1 MTSKERTA
9 AAMTGSPSD
18 RVPVMCQMSVGHML
32 VQSGVRPAELWHD
45 APTFV
50 EVLLAM
56 RELYGFDGVLVSLH
70 GHRPDWRNLVL
81 DRGRGPDGEWVR
93 WRGGGTT
100 LFPPDDLPV
109 VVLDG
114 PSAKPEFHRF
124 DPDSLPD
131 RVDYIPVSQGLRF
144 DLDPEHLF
152 DAVDM
157 VVERAGRE
165 RSVHGELTSPWDYF
179 LDLFGFEQAMVGCLE
194 DAGRAK
200 AVLGRLTDGII
211 GLAEGLAK
219 TGVDAVKISSP
230 FAGAGFVSKSFY
242 REFILP
248 LEGRIVAALEGRG
261 VRSYLHTCGDIHDR
275 LELMADSGAS
285 GIECLDPPPLGRVE
299 LADAKA
305 RVGGRIFIKGNVDP
319 VHTLLAGDMETVHR
333 DARRRLA
340 AGKPGGRFIM
350 STACSIAPHTPP
362 ENVALL
368 REAVECWGAY

>member
-1 MTSKERTA
+1 MA
-9 AAMTGSPSD
+9 AAMTGSPPD

-32 VQSGVRPAELWHD
+32 VQSGVPPAELWHD

-56 RELYGFDGVLVSLH
+56 RDLYGFDGVLVSLH
-70 GHRPDWRNLVL
+70 GHRPDWRGLVL
-81 DRGRGPDGEWVR
+81 DRGRGPDGERVR

-109 VVLDG
+109 VVPDG
-114 PSAKPEFHRF
+114 PSVRPEFQRF

-131 RVDYIPVSQGLRF
+131 RIDYIPVSQGLRF
-144 DLDPEHLF
+144 ALDPEHLF

-157 VVERAGRE
+157 VVARAGRE

-179 LDLFGFEQAMVGCLE
+179 LDLFGFEQALVGCLE
-194 DAGRAK
+194 DAGRAQ
-200 AVLGRLTDGII
+200 AVLARLTDGIV

-230 FAGAGFVSKSFY
+230 FAGAGFVSRSFY
-242 REFILP
+242 KEFVLP
-248 LEGRIVAALEGRG
+248 FEGRIVAALEGRG
-261 VRSYLHTCGDIHDR
+261 VRSYLHTCGDINDR

-340 AGKPGGRFIM
+340 AGKPGGRFIL
-350 STACSIAPHTPP
+350 STACSIAPHTPR

>member
-1 MTSKERTA
+1 
-9 AAMTGSPSD
+9 MTGGRPD

-32 VQSGVRPAELWHD
+32 IQSGVPPAEFWHD

-56 RELYGFDGVLVSLH
+56 RGLYGFDGVLVSLH
-70 GHRPDWRNLVL
+70 GHRPDWRHL
-81 DRGRGPDGEWVR
+81 GRDHGQGPDGERVR

-109 VVLDG
+109 FVPDG
-114 PSAKPEFHRF
+114 PPARPEFRRF
-124 DPDSLPD
+124 DPASLPD
-131 RVDYIPVSQGLRF
+131 RVGYIPVSQGLRF

-157 VVERAGRE
+157 IVGRAGLE
-165 RSVHGELTSPWDYF
+165 RSVHGELTSPLDYF

-194 DAGRAK
+194 DPARAK
-200 AVLGRLTDGII
+200 AVLGRFTDGIVR
-211 GLAEGLAK
+211 LAEGLAG

-230 FAGAGFVSKSFY
+230 FAGAGFLSKAFY
-242 REFILP
+242 KEFVLP
-248 LEGRIVAALEGRG
+248 FEGRIVAALEGRG
-261 VRSYLHTCGDIHDR
+261 VRSYIHTCGDIHDR
-275 LELMADSGAS
+275 LELMADSGTS
-285 GIECLDPPPLGRVE
+285 GIECLDPPPLGRVD

-319 VHTLLAGDMETVHR
+319 VHTLLAGDMER
-333 DARRRLA
+333 IRSDAQLRIA
-340 AGKPGGRFIM
+340 VGKPGGRYIL
-350 STACSIAPHTPP
+350 STACSIAPRTPP

-368 REAVECWGAY
+368 REAVEAWGAY